1 MPAVL
6 AGCSWKDP
14 NPPVRRR
21 EKALFFLNF
30 SYVCPEPVLVKPPFL
45 YQDDAKKGRFCHLPH
60 FLIFFRNDRLP
71 RQARDEHRESCQQSV
86 FLQGATANPGAKPC
100 KNMGMEYHGVQQVPT
115 EWSDWYDLVK
125 ALTQV
130 RWTDTHSSLLL
141 L

>member
-14 NPPVRRR
+14 NPPVWRR
-21 EKALFFLNF
+21 EKAPFSLNF
-30 SYVCPEPVLVKPPFL
+30 SYVCPEPVLVKPSFL
-45 YQDDAKKGRFCHLPH
+45 YQDGPQTGRFCHLPH

-130 RWTDTHSSLLL
+130 RWTDTHSSPLLL
-141 L
+141 

>member
-30 SYVCPEPVLVKPPFL
+30 SYVCPEPVLVKPSFL

-71 RQARDEHRESCQQSV
+71 RQARDEHRESCQQINKACFCRVRRPILEQSPV
-86 FLQGATANPGAKPC
+86 RTWVWSTTESSRCRQSGPT
-100 KNMGMEYHGVQQVPT
+100 GMT
-115 EWSDWYDLVK
+115 
-125 ALTQV
+125 
-130 RWTDTHSSLLL
+130 
-141 L
+141 